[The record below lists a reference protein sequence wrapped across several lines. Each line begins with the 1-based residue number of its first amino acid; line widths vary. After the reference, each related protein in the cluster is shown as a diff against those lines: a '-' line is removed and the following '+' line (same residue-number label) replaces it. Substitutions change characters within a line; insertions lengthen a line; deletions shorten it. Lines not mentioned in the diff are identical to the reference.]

1 MPLLPDA
8 ADIIRANLLLLANGE
23 RPKVVTIGEFTDEQ
37 FALINE
43 QREKHKLPVLGSKEI
58 VFMGS
63 HLHRSRI
70 VQNHYT
76 VDDVIDQIVSAL
88 GEDSMVI
95 ATTKMTALKVKEPRA
110 DRYGNHV
117 RDEAIFEMT
126 QRRPKAEL
134 FSVIPKGDKNLP
146 PPVAR

>member
-37 FALINE
+37 FAQINKE
-43 QREKHKLPVLGSKEI
+43 REEHKLPVLGSKEI
-58 VFMGS
+58 VFMGK
-63 HLHRSRI
+63 HLYQSRI
-70 VQNHYT
+70 VKDNYT
-76 VDDVIDQIVSAL
+76 VDDVIDQIFSAM
-88 GEDSMVI
+88 GENSKVI
-95 ATTKMTALKVKEPRA
+95 ATTKMTALKIKEPRA

-134 FSVIPKGDKNLP
+134 LSVIPKGDKNLP
-146 PPVAR
+146 PPAA